1 MSARAAKREL
11 AEALRGYPWE
21 RWSTRSVV
29 WAAGML
35 RRFADGHDPRLD
47 PHSPRWRRFAA
58 VWSANRRTTSARA
71 LALARALG
79 LDPRL
84 AAAELLGPTQTAVA
98 HLEAAS
104 YLWEHTGVSRGEPT
118 ST

>member
-1 MSARAAKREL
+1 MSAKAAKREL
-11 AEALRGYPWE
+11 AEALRGHPWE

-35 RRFADGHDPRLD
+35 RRFADGHDPRPD
-47 PHSPRWRRFAA
+47 PHSPRWRRF
-58 VWSANRRTTSARA
+58 
-71 LALARALG
+71 ALARALG

-84 AAAELLGPTQTAVA
+84 EAAELLGPTQTAVA

-104 YLWEHTGVSRGEPT
+104 YLWEHTGDQPRRADVDLTIDYEDQST
-118 ST
+118 S